1 MNEDIERS
9 LRKFSET
16 FRSELAEIQAG
27 ARNGGSI
34 RPRRHGGLLIEF
46 ERVKKKYDLKI
57 ANLRAREP
65 SRVID
70 EAEGAITK
78 IAAEF
83 VAALSTGKAA

>member
-1 MNEDIERS
+1 MNDDVERA
-9 LRKFSET
+9 LRKLPDT
-16 FRSELAEIQAG
+16 FRTELAAIQAG
-27 ARNGGSI
+27 ARNGGVI
-34 RPRRHGGLLIEF
+34 PPRRHGGLIIEF
-46 ERVKKKYDLKI
+46 ERVKNRYDAKI

-83 VAALSTGKAA
+83 AAALSTGKAA